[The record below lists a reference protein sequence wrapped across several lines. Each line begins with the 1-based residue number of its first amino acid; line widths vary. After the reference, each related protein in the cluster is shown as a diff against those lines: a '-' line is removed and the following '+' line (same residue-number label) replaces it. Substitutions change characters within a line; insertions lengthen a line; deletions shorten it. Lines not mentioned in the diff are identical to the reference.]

1 MLKIFYRI
9 YYIKNEILEGLDP
22 QNKELIE
29 KFINTFIDTSI
40 DEFKTKN
47 ATMSVDIKGEQ
58 KQFNEVTF
66 SLGGVSTRLL
76 QKPGFNI
83 KIRGGNNLYGRTQL
97 KLRSEN
103 TDPTV
108 LRTKLVTDIRY
119 NLGLSTISANY
130 ATVYVKTI

>member
-1 MLKIFYRI
+1 
-9 YYIKNEILEGLDP
+9 
-22 QNKELIE
+22 
-29 KFINTFIDTSI
+29 
-40 DEFKTKN
+40 
-47 ATMSVDIKGEQ
+47 MSVDIKGEQ